1 VRGYDGHVSATDE
14 ASKEQ
19 RTLLD
24 ALRERIPSKVDRAQ
38 VDAVTSF
45 AQAFTRRLA
54 PSDIADLEIDE
65 LLGIV
70 LGAFRLADNRVSSD
84 VAVRVFNPTMGLDG
98 YQTLGSVL
106 ETNTLDSPFLV
117 DSVNAELDARG
128 LTVHRV
134 IHPVIGTERDAGGR
148 IRRVLHVRDA
158 QTRESVMH
166 FEIERRLSTA
176 EAADLAEAVHRI
188 LGDVGLAV
196 RDFDAMKAALRGMI
210 QIAEAGG
217 PLYGD
222 DEIAET
228 VAFLEWLL
236 DENFILLGYR
246 EYDLVD
252 LPEGRALVTAER
264 SGLGILS
271 KSGWSAYGRPV
282 LLSTIEP
289 NLRARIEGGDLLI
302 YSKTNRVS
310 TVHRHARM
318 DYIGVRRVA
327 PEGRIAGESRLVGLF
342 TSKAYAEPAS
352 RTPLLQRKLHQILE
366 AEDLFEGT
374 HDYKAVI
381 AIFESFPKDELFA
394 ATAEELRVQMMGLLQ
409 LQEHQQVRL
418 FIRRDLYGRG
428 VSLLVALPRDR
439 YNADVGRRL
448 QELFL
453 RRFGGSSIDEHVQFG
468 ESGLAQLHYAVH
480 VALGEVPKVSSDEL
494 EREVV
499 EIARTWDDRLEER
512 LAELHG
518 PEGARVLLDRWA
530 HRFPDYYKSTTPVA
544 LAVEDILRFEELDA
558 SDRTFLVGL
567 ANETDDGE
575 TLTRVRLYKAGG
587 KIQLSDFVPTLESL
601 GLRVVEEWP
610 THLEGDA
617 TSGRESMAQKGRDRY
632 LHDFGVLGSDNQPL
646 DVEETGDRIAESI
659 EAVWNGEVE
668 SDSLNRLV
676 VTTGL
681 TWRQVQILRAY
692 RKYHHR
698 VNASFPVEYKNE
710 AFAAHPHIAGKLVA
724 LFEAKFDPARPG
736 EPKTLE
742 KIREEIVADLD
753 AVVSLE
759 QDRILRNALGVIEAT
774 VRTNAYKPRAT
785 TLSLKFRSGDVPEM
799 PKPTPLYEIFVYSPE
814 MEAIHLRGGKVAR
827 GGIRW
832 SDRRQDYRTEVLG
845 LMKAQMVKN
854 SVIVPTG
861 SKGGFVL
868 KRQPEEPAALNAEVT
883 RQYIRFMNGLLDLT
897 DNRVD
902 GRVVHPDHVV
912 VHDEDD
918 PYLVVAADKG
928 TARLSD
934 TANAV
939 AAEYGFWLGDA
950 FASGGSA
957 GYDHK
962 KLAITARGAW
972 ESVKRHFREM
982 GTDVMNEPFTVV
994 GIGDMSGDVFGNGML
1009 NSEQTC
1015 LVAAFDHRHVFVD
1028 PTPNPAVGYQER
1040 RRLFDM
1046 PTSTWEAYDRSK
1058 ISPGGGVW
1066 PRTAKSIPIS
1076 PEARLALGVDVDKM
1090 SPDEL
1095 IRAILRAPV
1104 DLLYNGGIGTYVKAS
1119 SESNADAGD
1128 RVNDALRVNG
1138 IDLRCRVVVEGG
1150 NLGFTQRGRIEF
1162 ALAGG
1167 RINTDFIDN
1176 SGGVNCSD
1184 HEVNLKI
1191 LFGLAMQRGELGL
1204 EGRNALLHEV
1214 EQDVVR
1220 HVLYDNFLQAQILSQ
1235 EAGQSSGRM
1244 EAFDDLMQSLES
1256 QGQLDRTLEALPSGE
1271 EMTERRHA
1279 GRGMARPELAV
1290 LLAYAKQSVK
1300 HALLDSSL
1308 PDSQYL
1314 EQDLRAYFPP
1324 AVTERFGSLMPE
1336 HPLRRELIA
1345 TIVAN
1350 DVVNSQGITFVS
1362 RLVTETGAEIGD
1374 VVRAYR
1380 IARDVTRAVD
1390 RWEAIE
1396 ALVGTLPPAEL
1407 DELMTGVDR
1416 LVEQV
1421 ARWYLLHA
1429 PGTLG
1434 RAIEAHREPFR
1445 RFEESVV
1452 SVAPDAWRQQRE
1464 REAWSLM
1471 DRGVPDDIARRHVIQ
1486 PFLVHGPNVATLAL
1500 ELDRPVED
1508 VARAFFLVGVAAY
1521 VDWLEGRLH
1530 EVHASTRWH
1539 RWALQAVEDDLASAR
1554 RRLAERALSNADG
1567 GSVDEA
1573 VDAFIAEREDTLKR
1587 LVRFMRGLEL
1597 EETSDI
1603 AAVTVA
1609 VRQIRTLAG

>member
-1 VRGYDGHVSATDE
+1 MSATDE

-24 ALRERIPSKVDRAQ
+24 ALRERIPSKVEATR
-38 VDAVTSF
+38 VDAVTAF

-54 PSDIADLEIDE
+54 PSDIVDLDVDE

-70 LGAFRLADNRVSSD
+70 LGAFRLADGRGSSD
-84 VAVRVFNPTMGLDG
+84 VAVRVFTPTIGQDG

-106 ETNTLDSPFLV
+106 ETNTLDSPFLL
-117 DSVNAELDARG
+117 DSVNAELEARG
-128 LTVHRV
+128 VTVRRV
-134 IHPVIGTERDAGGR
+134 IHPVIGTERDAEGR
-148 IRRVLHVRDA
+148 IERVVHVRDA

-166 FEIERRLSTA
+166 FEMDRRLASA
-176 EAADLAEAVHRI
+176 EAVDLAEAVRRI
-188 LGDVGLAV
+188 LGDVRLAV
-196 RDFDAMKAALRGMI
+196 RDFDAMQSALRGMI
-210 QIAEAGG
+210 EIAKAGA
-217 PLYGD
+217 PLYGE

-236 DENFILLGYR
+236 DDNFILLGYR

-252 LPEGRALVTAER
+252 LPEGRALVTAEG

-271 KSGWSAYGRPV
+271 KSGWSAYERPV

-310 TVHRHARM
+310 TVHRRARM
-318 DYIGVRRVA
+318 DYIGVRRVS
-327 PEGRIAGESRLVGLF
+327 PEGRIVGERRLVGLF
-342 TSKAYAEPAS
+342 TSKAYMEPAS

-374 HDYKAVI
+374 HDYKAAV
-381 AIFESFPKDELFA
+381 AVFESFPKDELFA
-394 ATAEELRVQMMGLLQ
+394 ASADELRALVMGLLH
-409 LQEHQQVRL
+409 LQEQQQVRL
-418 FIRRDLYGRG
+418 FVRRDLYGRS

-439 YNADVGRRL
+439 YTADVGRRL
-448 QELFL
+448 KELFL
-453 RRFGGSSIDEHVQFG
+453 RRFKGSSIDEHLQFG
-468 ESGLAQLHYAVH
+468 ESGLAQLHYTVH
-480 VALGEVPKVSSDEL
+480 VALGEVPDVSFDEL

-512 LAELHG
+512 LSELHG
-518 PEGARVLLDRWA
+518 PEGARVLLERWA
-530 HRFPDYYKSTTPVA
+530 RRFPDYYKSTTPVD
-544 LAVEDILRFEELDA
+544 LAVEDILRFEELAA

-567 ANETDDGE
+567 ANETDDRE

-587 KIQLSDFVPTLESL
+587 KIQLSDFVPMLESL

-610 THLEGDA
+610 THLEGGDA
-617 TSGRESMAQKGRDRY
+617 ELY
-632 LHDFGVLGSDNQPL
+632 LHDFGVLGADSRPL
-646 DVEETGDRIAESI
+646 DVEETGDRIAECI
-659 EAVWNGEVE
+659 EAVWNGEAE

-676 VTTGL
+676 VTAGL
-681 TWRQVQILRAY
+681 SWRQAQILRAY

-710 AFAAHPHIAGKLVA
+710 AFAAHPHIAAKLVG
-724 LFEAKFDPARPG
+724 LFEAKFDPSRPG
-736 EPKTLE
+736 DPKALE
-742 KIREEIVADLD
+742 TIREEIGADLD

-759 QDRILRNALGVIEAT
+759 QDRILRNALGVIDAT

-785 TLSLKFRSGDVPEM
+785 TLSFKFRSGDVPEM

-868 KRQPEEPAALNAEVT
+868 KRQPKEPAALNAEVT

-897 DNRVD
+897 DNRVE
-902 GRVVHPDHVV
+902 GRVVHPDHIV
-912 VHDEDD
+912 VHDDDD

-950 FASGGSA
+950 FASGGST

-962 KLAITARGAW
+962 KLGITARGVW
-972 ESVKRHFREM
+972 ESVKRHFREI
-982 GTDVMNEPFTVV
+982 GTDVVNEPFTVV

-1009 NSEQTC
+1009 CSEQLC

-1028 PTPNPAVGYQER
+1028 PAPNPALGYQER
-1040 RRLFDM
+1040 RRLFEM
-1046 PTSTWEAYDRSK
+1046 AGSTWDDYDRSK
-1058 ISPGGGVW
+1058 ISAGGGVW

-1076 PEARLALGVDVDKM
+1076 PEMRLALGVEVDKM

-1095 IRAILRAPV
+1095 IRAILCAPV

-1128 RVNDALRVNG
+1128 RVNDSLRVNG
-1138 IDLRCRVVVEGG
+1138 SELRCRVVAEGG

-1162 ALAGG
+1162 AMGGG

-1191 LFGLAMQRGELGL
+1191 LLGLAMQRGEIGL
-1204 EGRNALLHEV
+1204 EGRNALLHDV
-1214 EQDVVR
+1214 EPDVVR

-1235 EAGQSSGRM
+1235 EAEQSSGRM
-1244 EAFDDLMQSLES
+1244 EAYDDLMQSLES
-1256 QGQLDRTLEALPSGE
+1256 EGGLDRALEALPGGE
-1271 EMTERRHA
+1271 EMAERRRA

-1300 HALLDSSL
+1300 RALLDSSL
-1308 PDSQYL
+1308 PDSRYL

-1324 AVTERFGSLMPE
+1324 AVTERFGALMPE

-1362 RLVTETGAEIGD
+1362 RLVTETGAETAD

-1380 IARDVTRAVD
+1380 IARDVTGAVE
-1390 RWEAIE
+1390 RWESIE
-1396 ALVGTLPPAEL
+1396 ALVGTLAPGEL
-1407 DELMTGVDR
+1407 DELMAGVDR
-1416 LVEQV
+1416 LVEQA
-1421 ARWYLLHA
+1421 ARWYLQNA

-1445 RFEESVV
+1445 RFEDSVM

-1471 DRGVPDDIARRHVIQ
+1471 DRGVPEDIARRHVIQ
-1486 PFLVHGPNVATLAL
+1486 PFLAHGPNVVTLAL

-1508 VARAFFLVGVAAY
+1508 VARAFFLVGAAAY
-1521 VDWLEGRLH
+1521 VDWLEGRLDG
-1530 EVHASTRWH
+1530 VPALTRWH
-1539 RWALQAVEDDLASAR
+1539 RWALQAVEDDLASTR
-1554 RRLAERALSNADG
+1554 RRLAERALSNAEG
-1567 GSVDEA
+1567 RSVDEA
-1573 VDAFIAEREDTLKR
+1573 VEAFIAERDDVLKR
-1587 LVRFMRGLEL
+1587 LVRFMRGLAL
-1597 EETSDI
+1597 EEIGDI

>member
-1 VRGYDGHVSATDE
+1 VSATDE

-24 ALRERIPSKVDRAQ
+24 ALRERIPSKVDPLQ
-38 VDAVTSF
+38 VDTVTAF
-45 AQAFTRRLA
+45 ANAFTRRLA
-54 PSDIADLEIDE
+54 ASDIADLDVDE
-65 LLGIV
+65 LLAVV
-70 LGAFRLADNRVSSD
+70 LGAFRLADSRGSND
-84 VAVRVFNPTMGLDG
+84 VAVRVFNPAIAEDG
-98 YQTLGSVL
+98 YQTLGTVL
-106 ETNTLDSPFLV
+106 ETNALDSPFLF

-128 LTVHRV
+128 LTVRRV
-134 IHPVIGTERDAGGR
+134 IHPVIGTERDAEGR
-148 IRRVLHVRDA
+148 IIRVVHVREA
-158 QTRESVMH
+158 ATRESVMH
-166 FEIERRLSTA
+166 FEIERRLSA
-176 EAADLAEAVHRI
+176 PEAADLADTVRRI
-188 LGDVGLAV
+188 LGDVRLAV
-196 RDFDAMKAALRGMI
+196 RDFDRMQSALRGMI
-210 QIAEAGG
+210 EIARSGA
-217 PLYGD
+217 PLYGE
-222 DEIAET
+222 DEIDET
-228 VAFLEWLL
+228 VAFLKWLL
-236 DENFILLGYR
+236 DDNFILLGYR

-252 LPEGRALVTAER
+252 LPEGRALVTAAG

-271 KSGWSAYGRPV
+271 KSGWSAYEQPV

-302 YSKTNRVS
+302 YSKTNRLS
-310 TVHRHARM
+310 TVHRRARM
-318 DYIGVRRVA
+318 DYIGVRRVS
-327 PEGRIAGESRLVGLF
+327 PDGRIVGESRLVGLF
-342 TSKAYAEPAS
+342 TSKAYMEPAS
-352 RTPLLQRKLHQILE
+352 RTPLLHRKLNQILT

-374 HDYKAVI
+374 HDYKAVV

-394 ATAEELRVQMMGLLQ
+394 ATAEELRAQVMGLLH
-409 LQEHQQVRL
+409 LQEQQQVRL
-418 FIRRDLYGRG
+418 FVRRDLYGRS

-439 YNADVGRRL
+439 YTADVGRRL

-453 RRFGGSSIDEHVQFG
+453 RRFKGSSIDEHLQFG
-468 ESGLAQLHYAVH
+468 ESGLAQLHYTVH
-480 VALGEVPKVSSDEL
+480 VAIGEVPDVSFDEL
-494 EREVV
+494 ERQVV

-518 PEGARVLLDRWA
+518 PEGARVLLERWA
-530 HRFPDYYKSTTPVA
+530 HRFPDYYKSTTPVD
-544 LAVEDILRFEELDA
+544 LAVEDILRFEELQA

-610 THLEGDA
+610 THLEGAD
-617 TSGRESMAQKGRDRY
+617 ELY
-632 LHDFGVLGSDNQPL
+632 LHDFGVLGADGEPL
-646 DVEETGDRIAESI
+646 DVAETGDRIAECI
-659 EAVWNGEVE
+659 EAVWNGEAE

-676 VTTGL
+676 VTAGL

-710 AFAAHPHIAGKLVA
+710 AFAAHPHIAAKLVA
-724 LFEAKFDPARPG
+724 LFEVKFDPARPG
-736 EPKTLE
+736 DPKALE
-742 KIREEIVADLD
+742 KIRDEIGADLD

-759 QDRILRNALGVIEAT
+759 QDRILRNALGVIDAT

-785 TLSLKFRSGDVPEM
+785 TLSFKFRSDDVPEM
-799 PKPTPLYEIFVYSPE
+799 PKPTPLYEIFVYSPD

-868 KRQPEEPAALNAEVT
+868 KRPPKEPAVLNAEVT

-897 DNRVD
+897 DNRVEA
-902 GRVVHPDHVV
+902 RVVHPDHVV

-962 KLAITARGAW
+962 KLGITARGAW
-972 ESVKRHFREM
+972 ESVKRHFREI
-982 GTDVMNEPFTVV
+982 GTDVTNEPFTVV

-1009 NSEQTC
+1009 CSDQLC
-1015 LVAAFDHRHVFVD
+1015 LVAAFDHRDVFVD

-1040 RRLFDM
+1040 QRLFEM
-1046 PTSTWEAYDRSK
+1046 PGSTWDDYDRSK

-1076 PEARLALGVDVDKM
+1076 PEARLALGVEADKM

-1119 SESNADAGD
+1119 SESNADVGD
-1128 RVNDALRVNG
+1128 RVNDALRLNG
-1138 IDLRCRVVVEGG
+1138 NELRCRVVAEGG

-1162 ALAGG
+1162 AMGGG

-1191 LFGLAMQRGELGL
+1191 LLGLAMQRGELGL
-1204 EGRNALLHEV
+1204 DGRNALLHEV
-1214 EQDVVR
+1214 ERDVVR

-1235 EAGQSSGRM
+1235 EAEQSSGRM
-1244 EAFDDLMQSLES
+1244 EAYDDLMQSLES
-1256 QGQLDRTLEALPSGE
+1256 QGVLDRALEALPGGE
-1271 EMTERRHA
+1271 EMAERRRA

-1290 LLAYAKQSVK
+1290 LLAYAKQSVNR
-1300 HALLDSSL
+1300 ALLDSSL
-1308 PDSQYL
+1308 PDSRYL
-1314 EQDLRAYFPP
+1314 EQDLRAYFPT
-1324 AVTERFGSLMPE
+1324 AVTERFGALMPE

-1362 RLVTETGAEIGD
+1362 RLVTETGAEIAD

-1380 IARDVTRAVD
+1380 IARDVTGAVE
-1390 RWEAIE
+1390 RWESIE
-1396 ALVGTLPPAEL
+1396 ALVGTLAPAEL
-1407 DELMTGVDR
+1407 DELMAGVDR
-1416 LVEQV
+1416 LVEQA
-1421 ARWYLLHA
+1421 ARWYLHHV

-1434 RAIEAHREPFR
+1434 RAIDAHREPFG
-1445 RFEESVV
+1445 RFEESVL
-1452 SVAPDAWRQQRE
+1452 SVAPDAWRQHRE

-1471 DRGVPDDIARRHVIQ
+1471 DRGVPEAIARRHVIQ
-1486 PFLVHGPNVATLAL
+1486 PFLAHGPNVVTLAL
-1500 ELDRPVED
+1500 DLDRPVED

-1521 VDWLEGRLH
+1521 VDWLEGRLD
-1530 EVHASTRWH
+1530 EVPALTRWH
-1539 RWALQAVEDDLASAR
+1539 RWALQSVEDDLASAR
-1554 RRLAERALSNADG
+1554 RRLAERALSNAKG
-1567 GSVDEA
+1567 ASVDEA
-1573 VDAFIAEREDTLKR
+1573 VDAFVAEREDALQR
-1587 LVRFMRGLEL
+1587 LVRFMRGLAL
-1597 EETSDI
+1597 EEISDI